1 MKQAALLVPVVA
13 ALLAGCAHDPGPP
26 PQVDLASAPCARSMD
41 LARATP
47 LLFDPKNEKSISVV
61 LDGSSQC
68 LEGADGARALYKLFA
83 LPKTSEPF
91 ILMVGA
97 SPWGN
102 TLLAPRMAL
111 LDDKGAVK
119 RSTTH
124 ADFTFRA
131 HNLTALMRSHADETY
146 LAVSSDTD
154 VLGHS
159 VSRITDSVRT
169 NMVMAYPLFFQVYT
183 GSDATTNYTLTPA
196 GSLTVSLSPF
206 PKN

>member
-1 MKQAALLVPVVA
+1 MKRVVPSVLVLT

-26 PQVDLASAPCARSMD
+26 PQVDLASVPCARSMD
-41 LARATP
+41 LAAAAP
-47 LLFDPKNEKSISVV
+47 LSFDPKNEKTVATV
-61 LDGSSQC
+61 LNASSQC
-68 LEGADGARALYKLFA
+68 VESADGARALYKLFA

-91 ILMVGA
+91 ILMVSA

-102 TLLAPRMAL
+102 TLLAPRIAL
-111 LDDKGAVK
+111 LDEKGSVK

-159 VSRITDSVRT
+159 VSRITDSVQA
-169 NMVMAYPLFFQVYT
+169 NMVAAYPVFFEVYT

-196 GSLTVSLSPF
+196 GNLTVSLSPF

>member
-1 MKQAALLVPVVA
+1 MN
-13 ALLAGCAHDPGPP
+13 
-26 PQVDLASAPCARSMD
+26 LASA
-41 LARATP
+41 TP
-47 LLFDPKNEKSISVV
+47 LVFDPKNEKSVSLV
-61 LDGSSQC
+61 LDGTSQC

-83 LPKTSEPF
+83 LPTTGEPF
-91 ILMVGA
+91 ILMVSA

-124 ADFTFRA
+124 ADFTFRS

-154 VLGHS
+154 VLGSS
-159 VSRITDSVRT
+159 VSRITDSVQANT
-169 NMVMAYPLFFQVYT
+169 VVAYPLFFQVYT
-183 GSDATTNYTLTPA
+183 GSDSTTNYTLTPA
-196 GSLTVSLSPF
+196 GSFTVSLSPF